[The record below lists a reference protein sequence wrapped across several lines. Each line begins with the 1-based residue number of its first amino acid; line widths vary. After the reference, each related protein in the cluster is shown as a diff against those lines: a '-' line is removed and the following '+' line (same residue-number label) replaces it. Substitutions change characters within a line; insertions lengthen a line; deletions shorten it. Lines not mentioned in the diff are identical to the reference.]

1 MRGLDI
7 RVSLAQARI
16 LSLLDGAA
24 GAVQA
29 RAAGLAAQ
37 AQGRMDA
44 EAGIAAVPL
53 LFADEAFLVDHWH
66 YGHGRYLCLDTDAW
80 RAWCAAW
87 ACEANTCCGLSYDLS
102 MRRFS
107 AAVDEALTGMSS
119 ALQAQAIDIAREYGY
134 EPQSVREEARHW
146 HEDSGYCAH
155 GIEFGYCPAGC
166 GTGPAD

>member
-37 AQGRMDA
+37 ALGRMDA
-44 EAGIAAVPL
+44 AAGIAAVPL
-53 LFADEAFLVDHWH
+53 LFADEAFLVEQWH
-66 YGHGRYLCLDTDAW
+66 HGHDRYLCLDTGAW
-80 RAWCAAW
+80 RARCAAS
-87 ACEANTCCGLSYDLS
+87 ARDANTCCGLSYDLF

-119 ALQAQAIDIAREYGY
+119 ALHAQAIDIAREYGY

-155 GIEFGYCPAGC
+155 GIELGYCPAGC
-166 GTGPAD
+166 GSGPDD